1 MGKDSGPIGKRLAQD
16 LQNEGVAVKG
26 FFDVNPARVGQWI
39 HSAEV
44 AAAERMEACWRPSVM
59 LGAVGLK
66 GARSTVREMALATGR
81 REGEDFWA
89 VC

>member
-1 MGKDSGPIGKRLAQD
+1 
-16 LQNEGVAVKG
+16 
-26 FFDVNPARVGQWI
+26 VNPARVGQWI
-39 HSAEV
+39 HGAEV
-44 AAAERMEACWRPSVM
+44 AATEQMKSKWRSSIM

-66 GARSTVREMALATGR
+66 GARSTVRQMAIAAGR